1 MCTIDH
7 ASRRLWLN
15 QTIDDNVAQQIC
27 AALLAMTAADKDKPI
42 RVYINS
48 PGGTI
53 TSAYMIINMMMSA
66 EVTPPVWTTGLG
78 MCYSAATLLLAA
90 GEPGNR
96 VVLEDTTLM
105 IHKLKRPGPVV
116 PASMSTNADDEQLER
131 EAVEAQLAAAEL
143 KRKQERFLDKYVEL
157 TGQPKE
163 KLRQDLA
170 NDNYMSAD
178 EAVAYGLA
186 DMVRARKPRP
196 LTASHATEPA
206 EADAAAADDD
216 VTES

>member
-1 MCTIDH
+1 
-7 ASRRLWLN
+7 
-15 QTIDDNVAQQIC
+15 
-27 AALLAMTAADKDKPI
+27 
-42 RVYINS
+42 
-48 PGGTI
+48 
-53 TSAYMIINMMMSA
+53 MIINMMMSA

-116 PASMSTNADDEQLER
+116 PVSMSTNADDEQLEK

-186 DMVRARKPRP
+186 DMVRARKSRP
-196 LTASHATEPA
+196 LTAWHATEPA

-216 VTES
+216 ATAS

>member
-1 MCTIDH
+1 
-7 ASRRLWLN
+7 
-15 QTIDDNVAQQIC
+15 
-27 AALLAMTAADKDKPI
+27 
-42 RVYINS
+42 
-48 PGGTI
+48 
-53 TSAYMIINMMMSA
+53 
-66 EVTPPVWTTGLG
+66 
-78 MCYSAATLLLAA
+78 
-90 GEPGNR
+90 
-96 VVLEDTTLM
+96 M

-157 TGQPKE
+157 TGQAKE

-170 NDNYMSAD
+170 HDKYMSAS

-196 LTASHATEPA
+196 LPAPRATEPA
-206 EADAAAADDD
+206 EEANADAAAADDD
-216 VTES
+216 VTIVEPPAPAAAS

>member
-78 MCYSAATLLLAA
+78 MCYSAATLVLAA

-216 VTES
+216 VTAS

>member
-1 MCTIDH
+1 M
-7 ASRRLWLN
+7 RG
-15 QTIDDNVAQQIC
+15 VAR
-27 AALLAMTAADKDKPI
+27 AAL
-42 RVYINS
+42 
-48 PGGTI
+48 
-53 TSAYMIINMMMSA
+53 
-66 EVTPPVWTTGLG
+66 
-78 MCYSAATLLLAA
+78 TLPRAICDRSRSI
-90 GEPGNR
+90 E
-96 VVLEDTTLM
+96 
-105 IHKLKRPGPVV
+105 K
-116 PASMSTNADDEQLER
+116 
-131 EAVEAQLAAAEL
+131 EAVEAQVAAAEL

-216 VTES
+216 VTAS